1 MKLKSTIFAVATLA
15 MSLSANVNANTSK
28 SMPVVFPGVSPILDN
43 QIFPKR
49 IYVGSEPFNS
59 GLSAKERF
67 PDDSIGYRGRIS
79 DGLYAIE
86 VYRPEGKGD
95 TYQIWQGA
103 TWAHDFSCIEIGTTL
118 NCEYAD

>member
-1 MKLKSTIFAVATLA
+1 MKLKSTILAVATLA
-15 MSLSANVNANTSK
+15 LSMSANVNANTSK
-28 SMPVVFPGVSPILDN
+28 SMPTTFSGVSPILAN
-43 QIFPKR
+43 QIFPKLV
-49 IYVGSEPFNS
+49 YVNSEPFNS

-67 PDDSIGYRGRIS
+67 PGDNIGYRGRIS

-86 VYRPEGKGD
+86 VYRPEGRGD

-103 TWAHDFSCIEIGTTL
+103 TWAHSFTCVESGTTL